1 MRRFRFF
8 AAGLSSVSSVLG
20 RFAVISSSVC
30 RAAKPYQQLCLA
42 SQLYNELTVHTQTL
56 ARTRSAQVAS
66 GMDHDQHQLMA
77 LVARKPGM
85 ESVSS
90 IILADIMLSVPVTA
104 VLSVHQLP
112 QLMTSVFGSL
122 WAANT

>member
-1 MRRFRFF
+1 
-8 AAGLSSVSSVLG
+8 
-20 RFAVISSSVC
+20 
-30 RAAKPYQQLCLA
+30 
-42 SQLYNELTVHTQTL
+42 
-56 ARTRSAQVAS
+56 
-66 GMDHDQHQLMA
+66 MDHDQHQLMA